1 MAANNN
7 TAMFNTLNQNFRSAE
22 WDNEFEEL
30 IRRSI
35 ALEPG
40 LVDAYK
46 ADDLFTLSWEGSNN
60 ARIEELENNL
70 KIKEN
75 SLSPA
80 AKKFYDKY
88 HRSHRNIWDLVIYG
102 DGNSE
107 PRNAAPP
114 TNTPL
119 PSTNRFANIR
129 GILNPVLANSPEIKG
144 SIEVFDPIEMEN
156 ISLTYNQIK
165 EDKDNIYFKLQN
177 TDKTEVLYQRY
188 PREQINNNIREHF
201 NIKFECKKK
210 KDGTPIPSDVFIDKP
225 YYLIPISTKYL
236 VPLEEIKGVLES
248 LDKNCYELVSIRD
261 TRKDMEKR
269 AGKPLNSY
277 KDMNGTEELHY
288 VTSYD
293 TIVDYSLSPRANG
306 KPSGLNGNEVNI
318 VNGDHCQENTN
329 RLVHKLLPFVFK
341 NVATGGSIK
350 KRRRSTKKIK
360 KSRRGNKRT
369 IKK

>member
-1 MAANNN
+1 MTTNNN
-7 TAMFNTLNQNFRSAE
+7 TAMFNTLNQNFHNAE

-35 ALEPG
+35 ALEPR
-40 LVDAYK
+40 LADVYK
-46 ADDLFTLSWEGSNN
+46 ADDLFTLSWEGSNI

-70 KIKEN
+70 KIQEN

-88 HRSHRNIWDLVIYG
+88 HRDIWNLVIYG
-102 DGNSE
+102 EDGLQQ
-107 PRNAAPP
+107 PQQQQQQQPQP
-114 TNTPL
+114 TNK
-119 PSTNRFANIR
+119 FANIR
-129 GILNPVLANSPEIKG
+129 GILNPISANSPEIKG
-144 SIEVFDPIEMEN
+144 TIEVFDPIEMGN
-156 ISLTYNQIK
+156 ISLTYNEIN
-165 EDKDNIYFKLQN
+165 EDRDNIYFKLQN

-188 PREQINNNIREHF
+188 PRVQINNNITEHF
-201 NIKFECKKK
+201 NIKFQCKKK
-210 KDGTPIPSDVFIDKP
+210 KDGTPIPSDVFINKP

-248 LDKNCYELVSIRD
+248 LDTNCYELVSIRD
-261 TRKDMEKR
+261 TRKEMEKR
-269 AGKPLNSY
+269 SGKPLNSY
-277 KDMNGTEELHY
+277 KDISGTEELPY

-293 TIVDYSLSPRANG
+293 TIVDYSLPPRANG

-329 RLVHKLLPFVFK
+329 RLIFKLVPFVFK
-341 NVATGGSIK
+341 NVSTGGSRK
-350 KRRRSTKKIK
+350 RRRRSTKKIK